1 MENNNFNENALL
13 EKENIFIPDYFNQN
27 VQNNNKFKTWENV
40 MLQKYGNNARLF
52 KCTKDKIY
60 FYVSNKDCM
69 ENPYYSSKCPI
80 CNNIICYICFRNS
93 TSIDMELGKC
103 CIRRRL
109 YYLFHLEGPIKDFK
123 YELDCG
129 IIIYLIPFL
138 NMIFIIGGISYIFF
152 YNMIF
157 FHDDKS
163 TSYEI
168 RISTKY
174 CITFFLLFIIN
185 VFFAVALSI
194 CFLIYNI
201 YFILIIW
208 MISFP
213 FKLIPIKYIT
223 RIFDIG
229 LE

>member
-1 MENNNFNENALL
+1 
-13 EKENIFIPDYFNQN
+13 
-27 VQNNNKFKTWENV
+27 
-40 MLQKYGNNARLF
+40 MLQKYGNSARLF
-52 KCTKDKIY
+52 KCTVDKIY
-60 FYVSNKDCM
+60 FYDSNKDCM
-69 ENPYYSSKCPI
+69 ENPYYSSKCPT
-80 CNNIICYICFRNS
+80 CNNIICYFCFRNS

-123 YELDCG
+123 YGINSG

-138 NMIFIIGGISYIFF
+138 NMIFIIGGIFYIFF

-157 FHDDKS
+157 FHDNKS

-168 RISTKY
+168 RIRTKY
-174 CITFFLLFIIN
+174 CITFNLLFVIN

-213 FKLIPIKYIT
+213 FRLIPIKYIT

>member
-1 MENNNFNENALL
+1 
-13 EKENIFIPDYFNQN
+13 
-27 VQNNNKFKTWENV
+27 
-40 MLQKYGNNARLF
+40 
-52 KCTKDKIY
+52 
-60 FYVSNKDCM
+60 
-69 ENPYYSSKCPI
+69 
-80 CNNIICYICFRNS
+80 
-93 TSIDMELGKC
+93 
-103 CIRRRL
+103 
-109 YYLFHLEGPIKDFK
+109 
-123 YELDCG
+123 
-129 IIIYLIPFL
+129 
-138 NMIFIIGGISYIFF
+138 MIFIIGGISYIFF

-168 RISTKY
+168 RISTKS
-174 CITFFLLFIIN
+174 CITFFLFFAIN
-185 VFFAVALSI
+185 LFFAVALSI